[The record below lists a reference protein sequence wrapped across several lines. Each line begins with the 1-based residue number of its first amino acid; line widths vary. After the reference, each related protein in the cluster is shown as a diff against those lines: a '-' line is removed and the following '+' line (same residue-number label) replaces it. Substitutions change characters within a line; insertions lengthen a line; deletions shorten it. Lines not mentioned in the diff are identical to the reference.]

1 MKLLF
6 DFFPLILM
14 FAAYKM
20 FNIYV
25 ATAVAMVASLIQ
37 IIYLK
42 ARGKPV
48 KPMMWFG
55 LGVIVVMGGLTI
67 FLQNE
72 MFVKWKPTIIFAVM
86 ALAIAISQFV
96 FKKSPIAA
104 LFDNQI
110 TAPEA
115 LWKKFAVAWIIFL
128 LALAVINLYFAY
140 YQSTDAWFA
149 MKTFGDMGL
158 MLVFIIAQMYWLY
171 PYMPKDEEVEVS
183 AAPAKVEAKEH

>member
-20 FNIYV
+20 FDIYV
-25 ATAVAMVASLIQ
+25 ATGVGIAATIVQVV
-37 IIYLK
+37 YLK
-42 ARGKPV
+42 SRNKPV

-110 TAPEA
+110 AAPEA
-115 LWKKFAVAWIIFL
+115 LWKKFALAWIVFL
-128 LALAVINLYFAY
+128 LALAAINLYFAY

-158 MLVFIIAQMYWLY
+158 MFVFIIAQMYWLY
-171 PYMPKDEEVEVS
+171 PYMPKDEEVDVS
-183 AAPAKVEAKEH
+183 ATPAKVEAKEH

>member
-20 FNIYV
+20 FGIYV
-25 ATAVAMVASLIQ
+25 ATAVGIAASLIQ
-37 IIYLK
+37 VIYLK
-42 ARGKPV
+42 ARGQKV

-55 LGVIVVMGGLTI
+55 LVVIVVMGGLTI

-72 MFVKWKPTIIFAVM
+72 MFLKWKPTIIFTAM

-96 FKKSPIAA
+96 FRKNPIAV

-110 TAPEA
+110 PAPES
-115 LWKKFAVAWIIFL
+115 LWKRLAYAWIVFL
-128 LALAVINLYFAY
+128 VALAVINLYFAY

-158 MLVFIIAQMYWLY
+158 MVVFIIAQIYWLY
-171 PYMPKDEEVEVS
+171 PYMPKDEDAV
-183 AAPAKVEAKEH
+183 PAKVETKDH